1 LFNRVKKE
9 KYYIFELMA
18 RKKQFDKENVLDK
31 AMKLFW
37 EKGYHAT
44 SMDDLVSALG
54 INRASMY
61 NTFGSKYELFEQSLD
76 KYNTTNTI
84 RIADFLYYQLN
95 VRKGLQLLFENLI
108 TEALSSGPS
117 KGCFM
122 VNTTTELANTNPV
135 LDKKLQD
142 SRLSLETVFYNYLKY
157 GVDNGQISPYKDI
170 KTIAAYLF
178 TVQSGLYVNSKINS
192 SKEELGKAV
201 TAALSILD

>member
-1 LFNRVKKE
+1 
-9 KYYIFELMA
+9 
-18 RKKQFDKENVLDK
+18 FDKEEVLNK

-37 EKGYHAT
+37 EKGYYAT
-44 SMDDLVSALG
+44 SMENLVSTLG
-54 INRASMY
+54 INRASLY
-61 NTFGSKYELFEQSLD
+61 TTFGSKYDLFEQALD
-76 KYNTTNTI
+76 KYNSTNSA
-84 RIADFLYYQLN
+84 RIADYLYYQLN

-108 TEALSSGPS
+108 TEALLGGCS

-122 VNTTTELANTNPV
+122 VNTTTELANFNPV

-142 SRLSLETVFYNYLKY
+142 SRLNLETVFYNYLKY
-157 GVDNGQISPYKDI
+157 GVDNGQISPYKDM

-192 SKEELGKAV
+192 SKEELGKTV

>member
-1 LFNRVKKE
+1 
-9 KYYIFELMA
+9 MA
-18 RKKQFDKENVLDK
+18 RKKQFDKEEILNK

-37 EKGYHAT
+37 GKGYYAT
-44 SMDDLVSALG
+44 SMEDLVSTLG
-54 INRASMY
+54 INRASLY
-61 NTFGSKYELFEQSLD
+61 NTFGSKYDLFEQSLE
-76 KYNTTNTI
+76 KYNSTNSA
-84 RIADFLYYQLN
+84 RIADYLYYQSN

-108 TEALSSGPS
+108 TEALLGGSS

-122 VNTTTELANTNPV
+122 VNTTTELSNLNPV
-135 LDKKLQD
+135 LDKKLQG
-142 SRLSLETVFYNYLKY
+142 SRLNLESVFYNYLKY

-192 SKEELGKAV
+192 SKEELEKTV

>member
-1 LFNRVKKE
+1 
-9 KYYIFELMA
+9 MA
-18 RKKQFDKENVLDK
+18 RKKQFDKEEVLNK

-37 EKGYHAT
+37 EKGYYAT
-44 SMDDLVSALG
+44 SMENLVSTLG
-54 INRASMY
+54 INRASLY
-61 NTFGSKYELFEQSLD
+61 TTFGSKYDLFEQALD
-76 KYNTTNTI
+76 KYNSTNSA
-84 RIADFLYYQLN
+84 RIADYLYYQLN

-108 TEALSSGPS
+108 TEALLGGCS

-122 VNTTTELANTNPV
+122 VNTTTELANFNPV

-142 SRLSLETVFYNYLKY
+142 SRLNLETIFYNYLKY
-157 GVDNGQISPYKDI
+157 GVDNGQISPYKDM

-192 SKEELGKAV
+192 SKEELGKTV